1 MVPEL
6 RVNGLQQ
13 KFSEPLHCI
22 LMLKTFVQ
30 KLLLARYGGLAK
42 MIMLLPLHLLLQAP
56 APVQDKDLP

>member
-1 MVPEL
+1 MEPEL

-13 KFSEPLHCI
+13 NFLEPIRCI

-42 MIMLLPLHLLLQAP
+42 MIMLLPLHLLLQAA